1 MNGSKKFDDSYFVLQ
16 LQSNEVE
23 AFDALFN
30 KYSSKLYRFAFSLLK
45 NSEDSKEIVQE
56 VFFRI
61 WKKRNEID
69 STKSFKSFLFSISYN
84 LIVDQLR
91 LRLKDQEYRKF
102 LEAYFESKKI
112 EVSNNLDYDIIVDQI
127 RKAVDQLPA
136 KRKQIYLLSR
146 EVGLSHKEIA
156 DRMGIT
162 IKTVE
167 NQITLAL
174 KHLKNSL
181 GKDIIPI
188 VLFLSLFA

>member
-1 MNGSKKFDDSYFVLQ
+1 MNVSKKSDDSYLVLQ
-16 LQSNEVE
+16 LQNNEVE
-23 AFDALFN
+23 AFNALFN
-30 KYSSKLYRFAFSLLK
+30 KYNSKLYRFAFSLLK
-45 NSEDSKEIVQE
+45 NSEDAKEIVQE

-69 STKSFKSFLFSISYN
+69 STKSFKSFLFSFSYN

-102 LEAYFESKKI
+102 LKTHFESKKI
-112 EVSNNLDYDIIVDQI
+112 EISDNLDYDKIVEQI
-127 RKAVDQLPA
+127 RHAVDQLPVR
-136 KRKQIYLLSR
+136 RKQVYILSR
-146 EVGLSHKEIA
+146 EVGLSHNEIA
-156 DRMGIT
+156 ERMGIT
-162 IKTVE
+162 VKTVE

-181 GKDIIPI
+181 GKDIVPI